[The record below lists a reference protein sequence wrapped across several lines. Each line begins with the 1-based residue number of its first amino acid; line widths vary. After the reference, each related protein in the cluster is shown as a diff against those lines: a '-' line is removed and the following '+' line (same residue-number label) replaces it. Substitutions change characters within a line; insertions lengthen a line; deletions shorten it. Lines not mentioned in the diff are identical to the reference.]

1 MAPRLVEP
9 GTVAEAAAEVE
20 RAAGEGLRVSIE
32 REDGDVVL
40 STRRLDRVLEH
51 EAGDLTVTV
60 EAGIRLSALADRLA
74 EAGQMLA
81 LDPPGDP
88 TVGACIAANL
98 SGPRRHRYGAPR
110 DLVLGVTAV
119 LADGTVA
126 SSGGK
131 VVKNVAGYDLS
142 KLFCGSAGRL
152 GLVARVSLRLHPR
165 PEAERTLA
173 VAVAGA
179 EDAAR
184 VALALRLS
192 TLEPS
197 AVDLLWQAGGGSRL
211 LLLFEG
217 SAAGAA
223 AQLAAARELVGGEEA
238 DTSAWEEAR
247 ARQVRAAGRVSFA
260 PRDLEAVLG
269 ERPEALARPGIGSAY
284 VMEPVPDPS
293 DPAALRLLERVRAA
307 FDPRGTWA

>member
-1 MAPRLVEP
+1 MAPSRVEP
-9 GTVAEAAAEVE
+9 GTVAEAAGEVE
-20 RAAGEGLRVSIE
+20 RAAREGLRVSIE
-32 REDGDVVL
+32 RDGGDVVL

-51 EAGDLTVTV
+51 EAGDLTSTV
-60 EAGIRLSALADRLA
+60 EAGIHLSALDARLA
-74 EAGQMLA
+74 TAGQMLA

-88 TVGACIAANL
+88 TVGACVAANL

-110 DLVLGVTAV
+110 DLVLGITAV

-142 KLFCGSAGRL
+142 KLFCGSAGAL

-165 PEAERTLA
+165 PEAGRTLA
-173 VAVAGA
+173 VAVA
-179 EDAAR
+179 DAAAAAPPPPAPR
-184 VALALRLS
+184 PP

-197 AVDLLWQAGGGSRL
+197 AVDQLWRADGGSRL

-217 SAAGAA
+217 SAEGAA
-223 AQLAAARELVGGEEA
+223 AQLAAARELLGGGEA
-238 DTSAWEEAR
+238 DGSVWDEVRAWQA
-247 ARQVRAAGRVSFA
+247 RAAGRVSFA
-260 PRDLEAVLG
+260 PRELESLLQDRA
-269 ERPEALARPGIGSAY
+269 EALVRPGVGSAY
-284 VMEPVPDPS
+284 VLEPVPDPS